1 NASTNNGWKNVQFA
15 IGMNR
20 YNNFNNRM
28 LTEGVNY
35 DNSLIDTYVEY
46 ANGIDYD
53 QIEADY
59 DGDYA
64 YDLNLAWWTYLIDTL
79 GGPTSYIGAAPPGGV
94 IQNKSITSNGSMNEL
109 VISMGANYN
118 DRLYLGAT
126 FGFPYIRYFQQ
137 SYYTEKA
144 IDQSIPDYCFREFSI
159 YEDLVTKGSGFNFKF
174 GMIFRA
180 TDWVRIGGAIHTPTF
195 FFNMTDK
202 WNTTIESKWDVY
214 TTEKSSSPNGRF
226 DYELTTPM
234 RAIGSLAFIIGKYGL
249 ISADYEYVDYSEA
262 KFRSDYYSFFYE
274 NNNIRKKFT
283 STGNL
288 RVGTEWRLDMLSL
301 RGGYSLYGNPFK
313 SGINDGEQSS
323 FSFGL
328 GFREKNFFIDLAYV
342 HTISSEDYYL
352 YGTNDIIVNPVK
364 NDFTYNNFLL
374 TLGFRY

>member
-1 NASTNNGWKNVQFA
+1 
-15 IGMNR
+15 
-20 YNNFNNRM
+20 
-28 LTEGVNY
+28 
-35 DNSLIDTYVEY
+35 
-46 ANGIDYD
+46 
-53 QIEADY
+53 
-59 DGDYA
+59 
-64 YDLNLAWWTYLIDTL
+64 
-79 GGPTSYIGAAPPGGV
+79 
-94 IQNKSITSNGSMNEL
+94 MNEL

-342 HTISSEDYYL
+342 RTISSEDYYL